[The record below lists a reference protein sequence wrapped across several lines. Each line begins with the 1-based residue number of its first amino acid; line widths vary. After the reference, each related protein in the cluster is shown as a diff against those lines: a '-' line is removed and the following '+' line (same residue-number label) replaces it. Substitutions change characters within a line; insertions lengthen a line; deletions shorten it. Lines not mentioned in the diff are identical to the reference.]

1 MPRPAE
7 GTGVADARSHQ
18 TKRRCLQTQNWSDGR
33 SGLSGDRHTR
43 RRYGP
48 ILLRPDEVQGQSRDA
63 GSSLTVT
70 SIPWRRR
77 EAVVALLD
85 QPCHVQ
91 AGQIVVLASDDLDA
105 DGQAER
111 QPDRRN
117 GRGQVVPAGI
127 ARPEE
132 LIDDRLRLAWVKDQ
146 PIK

>member
-1 MPRPAE
+1 M
-7 GTGVADARSHQ
+7 
-18 TKRRCLQTQNWSDGR
+18 
-33 SGLSGDRHTR
+33 
-43 RRYGP
+43 
-48 ILLRPDEVQGQSRDA
+48 
-63 GSSLTVT
+63 T